1 MRYSLIILGYISEF
15 QKWQLT
21 ESNTEKVMIAFGI
34 IIFAYDMNGVLT
46 EIRIEMEDTT
56 QFQRCL
62 FQAMAFE
69 SVLFQIFG
77 ITSLLLFQSNTKQSI
92 ITNFQEE
99 FKHNYSIEITLS
111 ILIITYNKLNSKL
124 YMFSVKCQ
132 LHLFIVNIFIGGFY
146 GLIGCFS

>member
-1 MRYSLIILGYISEF
+1 MQIVILLFLFIILFGFSFARDLQIFVPILNQVLLLVYISFTYLSILAISEF

-21 ESNTEKVMIAFGI
+21 ESNTEKVMII
-34 IIFAYDMNGVLT
+34 MIFAYDMNSFLT

-69 SVLFQIFG
+69 TVLIQIFG
-77 ITSLLLFQSNTKQSI
+77 ITNSLLFQSNTKQSI

-99 FKHNYSIEITLS
+99 FKHNYQQ
-111 ILIITYNKLNSKL
+111 KL
-124 YMFSVKCQ
+124 
-132 LHLFIVNIFIGGFY
+132 FY
-146 GLIGCFS
+146 QFQ